1 VLLSNLSLY
10 LITNLTIE
18 NSIQFSVC
26 SGIII
31 LACFIPKGAFAMN
44 PKIIGDIRLEGES
57 GGARSSDEVESEGRD
72 SDEIKDMKGPDLSP
86 VVGV

>member
-1 VLLSNLSLY
+1 
-10 LITNLTIE
+10 
-18 NSIQFSVC
+18 
-26 SGIII
+26 
-31 LACFIPKGAFAMN
+31 MN